1 MTHLGPGWRYEMEQI
16 ILCTIVSCYAV
27 YVDLTAAVLR
37 GSGDIYQT
45 LPMTVWGVIV
55 SIAAIIDAMVVFRK
69 QIRAEVRRNKKH

>member
-1 MTHLGPGWRYEMEQI
+1 MEQI

-27 YVDLTAAVLR
+27 YVDLTSAVLR

-45 LPMTVWGVIV
+45 LPMTVWGAIV